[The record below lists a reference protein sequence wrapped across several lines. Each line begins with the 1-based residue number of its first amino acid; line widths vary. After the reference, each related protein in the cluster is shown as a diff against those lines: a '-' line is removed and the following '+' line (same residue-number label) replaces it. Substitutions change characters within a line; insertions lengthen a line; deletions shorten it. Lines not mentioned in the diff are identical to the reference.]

1 MRHRRIAV
9 VLTAV
14 MVMGT
19 VAGAAG
25 VAWAASGGPSAV
37 GATESSVTSGRVAD
51 GDATAQ
57 TAEPTVVEECT
68 TISESGRYVLAADIE
83 NASADTC
90 IRIRASDVVFDGDGN
105 AIDGAVSV
113 DSDEAANRFFRT
125 GTLRPQSGIGLSV
138 GGNAAVTNVTVRNV
152 TLTDWRWGAVAD
164 ALRQGRLSRVRATDN
179 AFGVTILRSP
189 GVEVTDGETNRNA
202 VFGIGLF
209 GSGQSRLADATAS
222 ENGVVGIYQARG
234 QGAVVANVT
243 ARDNDIAGVLLDRAR
258 SATVRG
264 GTTSGNRFGVYLFE
278 TTGSEVTGAT
288 AVENEFAGIY
298 ALNGT
303 RARVSDSA
311 ATNNSLAGVLLQ
323 GTSRAEVSTTDASG
337 NRYGIYL
344 FGANESTVVEST
356 ANEGVMG
363 VFVRNV
369 SGGSVLNNTVLDNS
383 FDGVYLENSTGVRVE
398 NNRDG
403 ATVFESTG
411 NDTIGREGGYRYNA
425 TIDVNQS
432 DGLTEEELRAYVYR
446 AIARAEYLRQLE
458 YEESVSLEVVSRAEQ
473 NRRDEAEP
481 EGSAAAAAW
490 ENQLWEAT
498 FVVGEDRN
506 ATRVV
511 QNESSRVA
519 GFYNSLAD
527 KLVIVS
533 DEDPL
538 TVSST
543 TLVHEFVHVLQDQH
557 FDLTDRPRSART
569 EDGSR
574 ARSGL
579 VEGDARYVEE
589 RFDDLCGV
597 FWDCL
602 QVDSEEPRGGEVS
615 ESRNFALRQMI
626 LAPYSDGPGY
636 VAQLRQQGGWE
647 AVNDRYDEM
656 PNTTEQIL
664 HSDKRN
670 EPPIP
675 LSFEDTARGGWE
687 QFDRENLSTSGVN
700 GTTTMGEAGIFT
712 MFWYQGYEY
721 GNEII
726 DVQEHLHPNAGSDDL
741 FNYTSEPSE
750 GWGNDLLV
758 PYRTETGNETQ
769 FGYVWRT
776 AWDTERDARQ
786 FRQAYLDLLRGQ
798 DAERVGPN
806 TWVVESGPFADAF
819 RVVREGSN
827 VTVVNAPTTE
837 DLADLRP
844 GLAGEANSSDA
855 EDRRIRPDGV

>member
-1 MRHRRIAV
+1 MTRRQIAILLV
-9 VLTAV
+9 VV
-14 MVMGT
+14 MVSGA

-25 VAWAASGGPSAV
+25 VAWAAGDRPSAA
-37 GATESSVTSGRVAD
+37 GATDGVAAD
-51 GDATAQ
+51 GGAAVENAAQ
-57 TAEPTVVEECT
+57 AAEQTVVEECT
-68 TISESGRYVLAADIE
+68 TISEPGRYVLAADIE

-138 GGNAAVTNVTVRNV
+138 GGNGPVTNVTVRNV

-164 ALRQGRLSRVRATDN
+164 SLRQGRLSRVRATDN
-179 AFGVTILRSP
+179 AFGITILRSP
-189 GVEVTDGETNRNA
+189 GVEVTDGEANRNA
-202 VFGIGLF
+202 VFGVGQF
-209 GSGQSRLADATAS
+209 GGGQSRLADTTAS
-222 ENGVVGIYQARG
+222 ENGVVGVYQSRG
-234 QGAVVANVT
+234 QGAVVSNVT
-243 ARDNDIAGVLLDRAR
+243 ARDNDIAGVLFDRAR
-258 SATVRG
+258 DASVRG

-278 TTGSEVTGAT
+278 TTGSEVTDAT

-303 RARVSDSA
+303 RARVSDSV

-356 ANEGVMG
+356 ASDGVMG

-383 FDGVYLENSTGVRVE
+383 FDGVYLENSTGVRVD

-411 NDTIGREGGYRYNA
+411 NDTIGREGGYWYNA

-458 YEESVSLEVVSRAEQ
+458 YKESVSLEVVGRAEQ

-481 EGSAAAAAW
+481 EGSAAAVAW

-506 ATRVV
+506 ATQVFET
-511 QNESSRVA
+511 ESSRVA

-543 TLVHEFVHVLQDQH
+543 TLVHEFVHALQDQH

-636 VAQLRQQGGWE
+636 VAQLRQQGDWE
-647 AVNDRYDEM
+647 AVNDQYDEM

-687 QFDRENLSTSGVN
+687 QFDRENLSSSGVN

-726 DVQEHLHPNAGSDDL
+726 DVQEHLHPNAGTDDL

-758 PYRTETGNETQ
+758 PYRTETGNGSQ

-806 TWVVESGPFADAF
+806 TWVVESGSFADAF
-819 RVVREGSN
+819 RVVRDGSN
-827 VTVVNAPTTE
+827 VTVVNAPTTD

-844 GLAGEANSSDA
+844 ELDESVNATATTD
-855 EDRRIRPDGV
+855 P

>member
-1 MRHRRIAV
+1 
-9 VLTAV
+9 
-14 MVMGT
+14 MVSGA

-25 VAWAASGGPSAV
+25 VAWAAGDRPSAA
-37 GATESSVTSGRVAD
+37 GATDGVAAD
-51 GDATAQ
+51 GGAAVENAAQ
-57 TAEPTVVEECT
+57 AAEPTVISECT
-68 TISESGRYVLAADIE
+68 TISESGRYVLASDIE
-83 NASADTC
+83 DASAETC

-105 AIDGAVSV
+105 AIDGAISV
-113 DSDEAANRFFRT
+113 DSEQAADRFFRT
-125 GTLRPQSGIGLSV
+125 GTLQPQSGIGISV
-138 GGNAAVTNVTVRNV
+138 GGSAVSNVTVRNV

-164 ALRQGRLSRVRATDN
+164 SLRQGRLSRVRATDN
-179 AFGVTILRSP
+179 AFGITILRSP
-189 GVEVTDGETNRNA
+189 GVEVTDGEANRNA
-202 VFGIGLF
+202 VFGVGQF
-209 GSGQSRLADATAS
+209 GGGQSRLADTTAS
-222 ENGVVGIYQARG
+222 ENGVVGVYQSRG
-234 QGAVVANVT
+234 QGAVVSNVT
-243 ARDNDIAGVLLDRAR
+243 ARDNDIAGVLFDRAR
-258 SATVRG
+258 DASVRG

-278 TTGSEVTGAT
+278 TTGSEVTDAT

-303 RARVSDSA
+303 RARVSDSV

-356 ANEGVMG
+356 ASDGVMG

-383 FDGVYLENSTGVRVE
+383 FDGVYLENSTGVRAE

-403 ATVFESTG
+403 ATVFESTA
-411 NDTIGREGGYRYNA
+411 NDTIGREGGYWYNA

-458 YEESVSLEVVSRAEQ
+458 YEGSVSLEVVSQEEL
-473 NRRDEAEP
+473 NRRNEAEP
-481 EGSAAAAAW
+481 EDSAAAAAW
-490 ENQLWEAT
+490 ENQHWEAT

-506 ATRVV
+506 ATQVFET
-511 QNESSRVA
+511 ESSRVA
-519 GFYNSLAD
+519 GFYNSFAD

-533 DEDPL
+533 NDDPL

-543 TLVHEFVHVLQDQH
+543 TLVHEFVHALQDQH
-557 FDLTDRPRSART
+557 FDLTDGPRART

-579 VEGDARYVEE
+579 IEGDARYVEE

-597 FWDCL
+597 VWDCI
-602 QVDSEEPRGGEVS
+602 QVDSKEPRGGEVS

-636 VAQLRQQGGWE
+636 IAQLRQRGDWD
-647 AVNDRYDEM
+647 AVNDQYDEM

-664 HSDKRN
+664 HPDRRN
-670 EPPIP
+670 ESPVP

-687 QFDRENLSTSGVN
+687 QFDQENLSSSGVN
-700 GTTTMGEAGIFT
+700 GTTRMGEVGIFT

-721 GNEII
+721 DNEII
-726 DVQEHLHPNAGSDDL
+726 DVQEHLYPNAGNDDL
-741 FNYTSEPSE
+741 FNYTSKPSE

-758 PYRTETGNETQ
+758 PYRFETGNESR

-786 FRQAYLDLLRGQ
+786 FHRAYLDLLRGQ

-806 TWVVESGPFADAF
+806 TWVIESGPFADAF

-827 VTVVNAPTTE
+827 VTIVNAPTTD

-844 GLAGEANSSDA
+844 KLDESVNATATTDS
-855 EDRRIRPDGV
+855 